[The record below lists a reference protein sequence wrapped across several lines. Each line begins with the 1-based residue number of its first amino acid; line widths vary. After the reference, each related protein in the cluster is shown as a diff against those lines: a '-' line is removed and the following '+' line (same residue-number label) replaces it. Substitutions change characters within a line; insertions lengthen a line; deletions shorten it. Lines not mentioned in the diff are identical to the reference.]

1 MPVLAET
8 ATATTNSTLIT
19 SLTEGLKTVAADM
32 TTSLSSVLP
41 VALGVVGGVMVIT
54 FGVKIFKKITGK

>member
-8 ATATTNSTLIT
+8 ATTTNSALIN
-19 SLTEGLKTVAADM
+19 SLVESLSTVAADM

>member
-8 ATATTNSTLIT
+8 ATAVTNSTLIT

-32 TTSLSSVLP
+32 TTSLSSVYQLHW
-41 VALGVVGGVMVIT
+41 VLLAVLW
-54 FGVKIFKKITGK
+54 